1 MNIKIEK
8 FNFSESIQVQA
19 LTKWDCD
26 RELFHLATPVP
37 NEKMALEYPS
47 EFEVIKK
54 YQDSNFA
61 QGVYI
66 IWDND
71 KPIGN
76 LSIQVD
82 PPHLMKKVSGTSWLG
97 LIIGEKEYWGT
108 GAAVIAM
115 KFFEDQSLRL
125 GLKRIELGTFE
136 FNIRAQN
143 FYKKLGYTE
152 IGRLKNFTYYNNRFW
167 DDIRMEKILRS

>member
-1 MNIKIEK
+1 
-8 FNFSESIQVQA
+8 
-19 LTKWDCD
+19 
-26 RELFHLATPVP
+26 
-37 NEKMALEYPS
+37 
-47 EFEVIKK
+47 
-54 YQDSNFA
+54 
-61 QGVYI
+61 
-66 IWDND
+66 
-71 KPIGN
+71 
-76 LSIQVD
+76 
-82 PPHLMKKVSGTSWLG
+82 MKKVSGTSWLG

-115 KFFEDQSLRL
+115 KFFEDESLRL